1 MQLKMNAYG
10 KLLKSELIIV
20 QNMLMNDFQNRVS
33 FLMQVKAG
41 TQLKKNTIQI

>member
-20 QNMLMNDFQNRVS
+20 QKKLMNDFQNRAS
-33 FLMQVKAG
+33 FLKQDKAG